1 MHAST
6 NLRWVSN
13 REVSCNY
20 CGLYG
25 MCKLS
30 GLEEKDQARIESF
43 VHRRKKVANGENLI
57 QAGDKVHHLYAVKS
71 GMFKSTRYFDDGR
84 EQVVDFHLPGE
95 MIGLES
101 LGEKAFVNTV
111 TALENSS
118 VCAYSLDM
126 LETAAGKQDMD
137 YQRCLMVSMVE
148 KIQQIQEQSLLMGA
162 QNAEQRVSLFI
173 LNIARRFGQHGMPSD
188 LFRLSM
194 LRRDIANYLG
204 LAFETVGRI
213 FKKLEQQGFIETRG
227 RLTQLRNIPELA
239 QVAGIEPVYLEAI
252 HTGCTG

>member
-1 MHAST
+1 MQET
-6 NLRWVSN
+6 NTMRWVSN
-13 REVSCNY
+13 REVG
-20 CGLYG
+20 CGHCDLYG
-25 MCKLS
+25 MCRLS
-30 GLEEKDQARIESF
+30 GLEEKDPSRLEAHVQ
-43 VHRRKKVANGENLI
+43 RRKKISNGENLI
-57 QAGDKVHHLYAVKS
+57 QAGDKLHYLYAVKS

-101 LGEKAFVNTV
+101 LGRFAHLNTV

-118 VCAYSLDM
+118 VCAYNLDT
-126 LETAAGKQDMD
+126 LDAGSSKQNID
-137 YQRCLMVSMVE
+137 YQQCLMIAMTE
-148 KIQQIQEQSLLMGA
+148 KMQQMQEQSMLMGA
-162 QNAEQRVSLFI
+162 QNAEQRISLFI

-188 LFRLSM
+188 FFRLSM

-227 RLTQLRNIPELA
+227 RLTQLCNIPELA
-239 QVAGIEPVYLEAI
+239 LLAGIEPVYLKPSRIA
-252 HTGCTG
+252 

>member
-1 MHAST
+1 MQES
-6 NLRWVSN
+6 NNMRWVTN
-13 REVSCNY
+13 REVG
-20 CGLYG
+20 CGHCDLYG
-25 MCKLS
+25 MCRLS
-30 GLEEKDQARIESF
+30 GLEEKDQSRLEAH
-43 VHRRKKVANGENLI
+43 VQRRKKVSNGENLI
-57 QAGDKVHHLYAVKS
+57 QAGEKLHYLYAVKA

-101 LGEKAFVNTV
+101 IGKNSHLNTV

-118 VCAYSLDM
+118 VCAYSLDT
-126 LETAAGKQDMD
+126 LETSGGQRNID
-137 YQRCLMVSMVE
+137 YQRCLMISMTE
-148 KIQQIQEQSLLMGA
+148 KMQQMQEQSLLMGA
-162 QNAEQRVSLFI
+162 QNAEQRISLFI

-188 LFRLSM
+188 FFRLSM

-239 QVAGIEPVYLEAI
+239 QLAGIEPVYVQHGQIA
-252 HTGCTG
+252 

>member
-1 MHAST
+1 MHAT
-6 NLRWVSN
+6 NNMRWVTN
-13 REVSCNY
+13 REVGCGH

-30 GLEEKDQARIESF
+30 GLDEKDHTRLDSF
-43 VHRRKKVANGENLI
+43 VQRRKKINNGENLI
-57 QAGDKVHHLYAVKS
+57 QAGDELHYLYAVKA

-101 LGEKAFVNTV
+101 LGKGSHMNTV

-118 VCAYSLDM
+118 VCAYSLDTM
-126 LETAAGKQDMD
+126 EASVGQQAVD
-137 YQRCLMVSMVE
+137 YQRCLMVAMTE
-148 KIQQIQEQSLLMGA
+148 KMEQMQEQSLLMGA
-162 QNAEQRVSLFI
+162 QNAEQRISLFI

-188 LFRLSM
+188 FFRLSM

-213 FKKLEQQGFIETRG
+213 FKKLEQQGYIETRG

-239 QVAGIEPVYLEAI
+239 QLAGIEPVYLQPTRTA
-252 HTGCTG
+252 